1 MASSDP
7 EKAEAD
13 GETGYHLWSDLR
25 LGAAFLTRLPLDL
38 TEAESGRKLADVAWT
53 FPVMGAGVG
62 LACGLALL
70 VGSWLGPEPLVWS
83 FLAAATGVLLTGGLH
98 EDGLADTADGF
109 GGGTDKAAKLRIM
122 GDSSIG
128 AFGVLALIVAVGLRT
143 TIVAGIVASSGG
155 LGFAF
160 AALVGGAIG
169 SRAALPVMMY
179 FLKPAR
185 RSGLGA
191 GAGKPNR
198 AETLIAVLIGGV
210 GMLLVLGPVP
220 GAAALIAA
228 AAAYVAISG
237 TARRH
242 IGGFTGDVLGA
253 LQQVT
258 EIFIL
263 AAVATATV

>member
-1 MASSDP
+1 MALTDP
-7 EKAEAD
+7 ENP
-13 GETGYHLWSDLR
+13 ETDDDAGYHLWSDLR
-25 LGAAFLTRLPLDL
+25 LGTAFLTRLPLEL

-53 FPVMGAGVG
+53 FPVVGAIVG
-62 LACGLALL
+62 LASGAALWVGL
-70 VGSWLGPEPLVWS
+70 WLGLDP
-83 FLAAATGVLLTGGLH
+83 LAAALLAVAAAVLLTGGLH

-109 GGGTDKAAKLRIM
+109 GGGKDKADKLRIM
-122 GDSSIG
+122 DDPTMG
-128 AFGVLALIVAVGLRT
+128 AFGVLALIITVGLKSA
-143 TIVAGIVASSGG
+143 IVAGMVGPGTAI
-155 LGFAF
+155 
-160 AALVGGAIG
+160 AALIGAAIG
-169 SRAALPVMMY
+169 SRAAMPVLMY
-179 FLKPAR
+179 FLKPAK

-198 AETLIAVLIGGV
+198 AETLIAALIGGV
-210 GMLLVLGPVP
+210 GMLLVLGAVP
-220 GAAALIAA
+220 GAAGLIAA